1 MRAGLTLGESTNE
14 DGLSLI
20 ALTVI
25 EEDGKRSQ
33 VLLSDFEALAAAN
46 AMNELVKER
55 NCELD

>member
-1 MRAGLTLGESTNE
+1 MTLGEAVNE

-25 EEDGKRSQ
+25 DEDGSQ
-33 VLLSDFEALAAAN
+33 NRVLLSDFEALAAAN
-46 AMNELVKER
+46 ALNELVKER